1 MALQPQDA
9 REYTQLCGGGGFST
23 DFPTDE
29 ACRPRSGLGRG
40 RDLVVPHFLDSSGLV
55 QSAAVPRFSRH
66 RRSIAMPRQLRASPW
81 HRWRCC
87 GKLNQSPTH
96 PNTDPLANT
105 YHHHH
110 PPPHANHHY
119 HHQSSRHLILK
130 QLART
135 QVRINNWKAIN
146 RKKNQCSTIG
156 RNV

>member
-9 REYTQLCGGGGFST
+9 REYTQLCGGGGFSS

-55 QSAAVPRFSRH
+55 QIAAV
-66 RRSIAMPRQLRASPW
+66 PRQLRASPW

-110 PPPHANHHY
+110 PPPHAKFHY

-130 QLART
+130 QLARIL
-135 QVRINNWKAIN
+135 VRM
-146 RKKNQCSTIG
+146 KKLESYKSKEESMFHN
-156 RNV
+156 